1 MRAFV
6 IATLLLGAAG
16 CAVGRDF
23 KRPDAPAT
31 QSYLMTG
38 DAPAAPNINLAPSA
52 ATPTEWWTAFDA
64 PDLDRLVTEALANN
78 RTLAQADANL
88 EAARASASAARGG
101 ALPQLSGQ
109 AGAVRER
116 INTQAFGF
124 TGFPS
129 PTLSLYSVGTS
140 VNFDLD
146 LFGAQRRTIEREDAR
161 VAAQQARVDA
171 AYLTV
176 SGNVVREAVLVAGLR
191 AKIAAQDEIVAGD
204 QHILEMVRRAIEVGG
219 QPPAAATTIEAQL
232 AEDESAGPALRQQLA
247 EARHRLAL
255 YVGQAPGA
263 WTAPDLDLE
272 HFTVP
277 DNIPVFLPSD
287 FVRRRPDILAAE
299 ADLHAATANIGVETA
314 ALYPNITIGASLL
327 QSAIDPASLFEG
339 SSAGWNVGPSLT
351 APIFHGGEIRARV
364 RGANAAARA
373 SLAAYEETVLEAF
386 VQVAD
391 VMQAVGNDQEAISIQ
406 QRALDAAT
414 SNARNAQLAYDN
426 GAGTLLSVV
435 DAQRQANRARL
446 ASIDAQVQLHQ
457 NIAAL
462 FVAAAADWRKPDK

>member
-1 MRAFV
+1 MRAFI
-6 IATLLLGAAG
+6 IAALSLGAAG
-16 CAVGRDF
+16 CAVGPDF

-31 QSYLMTG
+31 QGYLMSG
-38 DAPAAPNINLAPSA
+38 DTPAAANINMAPSST
-52 ATPTEWWTAFDA
+52 TPAEWWTAFNA
-64 PDLDRLVTEALANN
+64 PELDHLVDEALANN

-129 PTLSLYSVGTS
+129 PTLSLYSVGAS

-171 AYLTV
+171 AYLTL

-191 AKIAAQDEIVAGD
+191 AKIAAQDEIIAAD
-204 QHILEMVRRAIEVGG
+204 QHILDMVRRAIEVGG

-255 YVGQAPGA
+255 YAGQAPGA
-263 WTAPDLDLE
+263 WTAPNLDLA

-299 ADLHAATANIGVETA
+299 ADLHAAIANIGIETA
-314 ALYPNITIGASLL
+314 ALYPNINIGASLL
-327 QSAIDPASLFEG
+327 QSTIDPASLFEG
-339 SSAGWNVGPSLT
+339 SSSGWTAGPSLT

-391 VMQAVGNDQEAISIQ
+391 VMQAVGNDQDAIAIQ
-406 QRALDAAT
+406 QRALDAANT
-414 SNARNAQLAYDN
+414 NVRNAQLAYDN
-426 GAGTLLSVV
+426 GAGALLSVV

-446 ASIDAQVQLHQ
+446 ASIDVQVRLNQDV
-457 NIAAL
+457 AAL